1 MLTSGANKVGFTNG
15 CFDILHVGHLRLF
28 DFVREH
34 CDTLVVAID
43 SDSRVKSLKGPLR
56 PFNHQSDRA
65 YMLKGLAAVDNVLI
79 FDSEQGLRDIVK
91 ELSPDLMVVGNDY
104 KDREVIGS
112 EHAKELKFFEKI
124 DGYSTTK
131 IIESSPDR

>member
-1 MLTSGANKVGFTNG
+1 MLTSGTSKIGFTNG

-28 DFVREH
+28 EFVRER

-43 SDSRVKSLKGPLR
+43 SDSRVKSLKGPSR

-65 YMLKGLAAVDNVLI
+65 YMLRSLAAVDNVLI
-79 FDSEQGLRDIVK
+79 FDSEQELRSIVK

-104 KDREVIGS
+104 RGREVIGS

-131 IIESSPDR
+131 IIESSPAG

>member
-1 MLTSGANKVGFTNG
+1 
-15 CFDILHVGHLRLF
+15 
-28 DFVREH
+28 
-34 CDTLVVAID
+34 
-43 SDSRVKSLKGPLR
+43 
-56 PFNHQSDRA
+56 
-65 YMLKGLAAVDNVLI
+65 VLI

-131 IIESSPDR
+131 IIESSPAG